1 MNKGSNKPSGRSI
14 TSSANKQT
22 ADSNPTAQIGSAVK
36 SLANG
41 HLGSSA
47 KTVSPT
53 LLNIATGMV
62 FAIPAAAGTAVGGMA
77 AAFYGTMNMIKCRKN
92 KKSKKQATK
101 DTVIRSTGMGVSA
114 GLGVAAGG
122 VVAEAVTGIV
132 IAETAVAVGTIAV
145 PVVVGIA
152 VSYGS
157 MKLWNKLF
165 KKSHHPETKSKANHN
180 QKNEAK

>member
-1 MNKGSNKPSGRSI
+1 MNKGTNKPSGRSM
-14 TSSANKQT
+14 TSSTNTQT
-22 ADSNPTAQIGSAVK
+22 TDSNPAAQIGSAVK
-36 SLANG
+36 SLTNG

-101 DTVIRSTGMGVSA
+101 DTIIRSTGMGVSA

-122 VVAEAVTGIV
+122 VVAEAVTGVV
-132 IAETAVAVGTIAV
+132 IAETAVVLGTIAV
-145 PVVVGIA
+145 PVVAGVA
-152 VSYGS
+152 VSYSS

-165 KKSHHPETKSKANHN
+165 RKSPPPETKSKVNHN

>member
-1 MNKGSNKPSGRSI
+1 MKEWANKPSERLT
-14 TSSANKQT
+14 TSSTNTQIT
-22 ADSNPTAQIGSAVK
+22 DSNPAAQIDSAVK

-122 VVAEAVTGIV
+122 VVAEAVTGVV
-132 IAETAVAVGTIAV
+132 IAETAVALSTIAV
-145 PVVVGIA
+145 PVVAGVA

-165 KKSHHPETKSKANHN
+165 RKSPPPETKSKANNN